1 MPSLPLVD
9 VSPLRDGSD
18 PAGRARAA
26 TELGAA
32 CRDLGFF
39 YAVGHGIAA
48 EIQARLF
55 AASER
60 FFALPEERKLAL
72 AMARGGRAWRG
83 YFPLG
88 GELTAGRP
96 DRKEGLYFGAEPK
109 PGAASVGRPLEG
121 PNLFPAEV
129 PELRSAVL
137 DFMSAATAAGQTV
150 LEGLAL
156 ALELDAGYFRRHYTA
171 EPTTLFRVFRYPP
184 SPPGGA
190 DWGVGEHSD
199 YGLLTLLAQDEVGG
213 LEIKT
218 PHGWISAP
226 PLAGALV
233 CNLGDMLDRLT
244 GGVFR
249 STAHRVRN
257 TSARARLSLAFFLDP
272 ALEAEIVP
280 LPGRRAAAGAA
291 VERWDRADPHAFT
304 GTYGEYLLGKI
315 SKVFPELARDA
326 LARPPDPAAG
336 PRPPRGA

>member
-1 MPSLPLVD
+1 MPALPIVD

-18 PAGRARAA
+18 AAGRARAA
-26 TELGAA
+26 AELGAA
-32 CRDLGFF
+32 CRELGFF
-39 YAVGHGIAA
+39 YAVGHGLPP
-48 EIQARLF
+48 ELPARLF

-96 DRKEGLYFGAEPK
+96 DRKEGLYFGAEAP
-109 PGAASVGRPLEG
+109 AATGRPLEG
-121 PNLFPAEV
+121 PNLFPEEV
-129 PELRSAVL
+129 PELRPAVL
-137 DFMSAATAAGQTV
+137 DFMSAAAAAGQAL

-171 EPTTLFRVFRYPP
+171 RPTTLFRVFRYPP
-184 SPPGGA
+184 SAAGGG

-199 YGLLTLLAQDEVGG
+199 YGLLTLLAQDAVGG
-213 LEIKT
+213 LEVRT
-218 PHGWISAP
+218 PRGWIEAP
-226 PLAGALV
+226 PLEGALV

-249 STAHRVRN
+249 STPHRVRN
-257 TSARARLSLAFFLDP
+257 TSGRARLSLAFFLDP

-280 LPGRRAAAGAA
+280 LPGHRASPGTAA
-291 VERWDRADPHAFT
+291 ERWDRADPHAFT
-304 GTYGEYLLGKI
+304 GTYGAYLLGKI
-315 SKVFPELARDA
+315 SQVFPELARDA
-326 LARPPDPAAG
+326 LSAADDQ
-336 PRPPRGA
+336 PS

>member
-1 MPSLPLVD
+1 MPSLPIVD
-9 VSPLRDGSD
+9 VSPLCSSD

-26 TELGAA
+26 EELGAA

-48 EIQARLF
+48 EIQARQF

-109 PGAASVGRPLEG
+109 PGAAPAGRPLEG

-137 DFMSAATAAGQTV
+137 DFMSAATAAGQAM

-156 ALELDAGYFRRHYTA
+156 SLELDAGYFRRRYTA
-171 EPTTLFRVFRYPP
+171 QPTTLFRVFRYPP
-184 SPPGGA
+184 SPDGA

-199 YGLLTLLAQDEVGG
+199 YGLLTLLAQDAVGG

-218 PHGWISAP
+218 PRGWIEAP

-249 STAHRVRN
+249 STPHRVRN
-257 TSARARLSLAFFLDP
+257 TSSRARLSLAFFLDP

-280 LPGRRAAAGAA
+280 LPGQRARPGSAP
-291 VERWDRADPHAFT
+291 ERWDRADPHAFT
-304 GTYGEYLLGKI
+304 GTYGDYLLGKI

-326 LARPPDPAAG
+326 LARPPDVAAG
-336 PRPPRGA
+336 PQPPRSA